1 MKFNVNMRFNVKLS
15 QKLDDGDTALVE
27 EHRDLNET
35 EVSHVIGSYQL
46 KAMSKSYVD
55 SFTVIVEIKR

>member
-27 EHRDLNET
+27 EYRDLDET
-35 EVSHVIGSYQL
+35 EVAHVIGAYQL
-46 KAMSKSYVD
+46 RVMSKSYVN
-55 SFTVIVEIKR
+55 SFTVKVEIKR